1 MLGTSVLITRLVL
14 EKGTALLEDAGCD
27 LAILVRDG
35 NQGLPH
41 EKLLEHIVA
50 CDALMCHLSDSVDGE
65 VLNRNPHLLGVA
77 NFAVG
82 YNNID
87 VAAATELGI
96 PVTNTPDVLT
106 EATADLTWALLL
118 AAARHIPAGD
128 RLVRA
133 GEFRIWNPVLL
144 LGDDVGTGGN
154 GRHKTLGIV
163 GYGRIGR
170 AVARRA
176 QGFDMDV
183 LAFDPGSRDEI
194 DAAAG
199 VRWAEFD
206 ELIRESDFLTLHA
219 PLTEATHH
227 MIGEAQ
233 LRGMKETAH
242 LINVARGP
250 IVDEAALV
258 RALREGWIRGAALD
272 VYERE
277 PELANGLDELPNV
290 VLAPH
295 IGSAT
300 FDTRSEMAGIAARN
314 TLAHL
319 RAERAPQVVNPE
331 VYDQPAYRER
341 LSRRSS

>member
-1 MLGTSVLITRLVL
+1 MLGSRVLITRLIL
-14 EKGTALLEDAGCD
+14 EEGTRLLENAGCD
-27 LAILVRDG
+27 VTVAVGDG
-35 NQGLPH
+35 DRGLPRDQ
-41 EKLLEHIVA
+41 LLERIED
-50 CDALMCHLSDSVDGE
+50 CDALLCHLSDGVDRE
-65 VLNRNPHLLGVA
+65 VLSRNPRLLGVA

-87 VAAATELGI
+87 VTAATELGI

-144 LGDDVGTGGN
+144 LGDDVGTGGS
-154 GRHKTLGIV
+154 GRRKKLGVV

-183 LAFDPGSRDEI
+183 LAFNPGSRDEI
-194 DAAAG
+194 EAADG
-199 VRWAEFD
+199 VSWAEFN
-206 ELIRESDFLTLHA
+206 ELVRESDFLTLHA

-233 LRGMKETAH
+233 LRSMKESAY

-250 IVDEAALV
+250 MVDEAALV

-272 VYERE
+272 VYEHE
-277 PELANGLDELPNV
+277 PELADGLAELPTV

-300 FDTRSEMAGIAARN
+300 FDTRSEMAAIAARN

-319 RAERAPQVVNPE
+319 RGKRAPQVVNPE
-331 VYDQPAYRER
+331 VYDHPAYRPR
-341 LSRRSS
+341 VADRSR

>member
-1 MLGTSVLITRLVL
+1 MLGTSVLITRLIL
-14 EKGTALLEDAGCD
+14 AKGTALLEDAGCD
-27 LAILVRDG
+27 LAVLVRDG
-35 NQGLPH
+35 NHGLPR
-41 EKLLEHIVA
+41 EKLLEHITA
-50 CDALMCHLSDSVDGE
+50 CDALICHLSDSVDGD
-65 VLNRNPHLLGVA
+65 VLRRNPRLLGVA

-87 VAAATELGI
+87 VATATELGI

-128 RLVRA
+128 QLVRA
-133 GEFRIWNPVLL
+133 GEFQIWNPVLL
-144 LGDDVGTGGN
+144 LGNDVGTGGS
-154 GRHKTLGIV
+154 GRRKTIGIV

-183 LAFDPGSRDEI
+183 LAFDPGGREKI

-199 VRWAEFD
+199 VAWAEFD
-206 ELIRESDFLTLHA
+206 ELVANSDFLTLHA

-227 MIGEAQ
+227 MIGETQ
-233 LRGMKETAH
+233 LRAMKETAY

-250 IVDEAALV
+250 MVDEATLV

-277 PELANGLDELPNV
+277 PELADGLAELPNV

-300 FDTRSEMAGIAARN
+300 FDTRSEMAAIAARN

-319 RAERAPQVVNPE
+319 RGERAPQVVNPH

-341 LSRRSS
+341 LSGRSS